1 MSTWTM
7 QTALG
12 PVGITTD
19 PDGTISR
26 LMFLTTADA
35 DAASGDEIPAV
46 VLTAARQLDE
56 YATGSR
62 DAMELPTAGGLGTA
76 FDRRVWAAA
85 LRIPRGQTRTYAELA
100 ASLGNPR
107 GSRAVGAALGR
118 NPLHVVVPCHRVIAK
133 DGSLTGYAGGVEL
146 KRRLLAI
153 ESTPVQRG

>member
-1 MSTWTM
+1 MSTWTIE
-7 QTALG
+7 TAFG

-19 PDGTISR
+19 SEGRISR
-26 LMFLTTADA
+26 LMFLTSADA
-35 DAASGDEIPAV
+35 DTASADEMPAAV
-46 VLTAARQLDE
+46 RTAARQLDE

-62 DAMELPTAGGLGTA
+62 DAMDLPTAGGLGTA

-85 LRIPRGQTRTYAELA
+85 LGIPRGQTRTYAELA

-107 GSRAVGAALGR
+107 ASRAVGAALGR
-118 NPLHVVVPCHRVIAK
+118 NPLHVVVPCHRVVAK

-153 ESTPVQRG
+153 ESVPAQRG